1 MSRAKANSK
10 RRPRGEG
17 TLRRLDDGRW
27 RVRLYVGRH
36 RLQRTASTQREALDA
51 LAELKRLAASGVSVA
66 NYTVAHALTDFL
78 SHGQA
83 SRGWAPAT
91 VRAYVSVIETHL
103 KPALGR
109 RLLRDLT
116 IADVQHLLDR
126 LLVEGHS
133 GRHVAHVRG
142 VLRTA
147 IAHAMRSEFVVRN
160 VAALAASP
168 PVRRKEM
175 RALSVEQLGMLFTA
189 LDGERLRPMFV
200 TAAMLGLRRGELI
213 ALRWADVDLDAR
225 TLTVRR
231 TGSRIA
237 GEYVEGQ
244 PKSERSRRTISL
256 PASLVAQLRRQ
267 STAAAEEKL
276 RLGVAWKDEGR
287 VFPGQGGG
295 PLGATTIAKTLDAAL
310 GKAGLPHVR
319 VHDLRHSAAT
329 MLLTAGGSLRDV
341 QEMLGH
347 SSYNL
352 TADVYAHVLDE
363 QRQATAERI
372 DEALG
377 AASLTA

>member
-1 MSRAKANSK
+1 MNSPRTSSK

-17 TLRRLDDGRW
+17 SLRRLDDGRW
-27 RVRLYVGRH
+27 LFRLYVGGR
-36 RLQRTASTQREALDA
+36 RLQRTTSTQREALDA
-51 LAELKRLAASGVSVA
+51 LAELKRLAASGASVA
-66 NYTVAHALTDFL
+66 NYTVADALNEFL

-91 VRAYVSVIETHL
+91 VRAYASAIESHL
-103 KPALGR
+103 KPGLGR
-109 RLLRDLT
+109 QLLRDLT
-116 IADVQHLLDR
+116 VSQVQYMLDR
-126 LLVEGHS
+126 LLADGHS

-147 IAHAMRSEFVVRN
+147 IAHAMRSELVGRN

-168 PVRRKEM
+168 PVRRQEM
-175 RALSVEQLGMLFTA
+175 RALGVEQLGMLFTA

-200 TAAMLGLRRGELI
+200 TAATLGLRRGELI
-213 ALRWADVDLDAR
+213 ALRWTDVDLDTH

-244 PKSERSRRTISL
+244 PKSARSRRTISL

-267 STAAAEEKL
+267 STAIAEEKL
-276 RLGVAWKDEGR
+276 RLGASWIDEDR

-310 GKAGLPHVR
+310 SRAGLPHVR

-347 SSYNL
+347 SSYSL
-352 TADVYAHVLDE
+352 TADVYAHILDE

-372 DEALG
+372 DQALG
-377 AASLTA
+377 AAILTA